1 VVDIDQDDLPNDDDM
16 VLDDEDEILES
27 AVEEED

>member
-1 VVDIDQDDLPNDDDM
+1 MVDIDQDDLPNDDDM